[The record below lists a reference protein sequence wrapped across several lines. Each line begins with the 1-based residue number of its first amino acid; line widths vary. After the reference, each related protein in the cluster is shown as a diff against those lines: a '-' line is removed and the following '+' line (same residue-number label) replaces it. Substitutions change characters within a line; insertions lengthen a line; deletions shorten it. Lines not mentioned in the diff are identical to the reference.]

1 MAAEIRN
8 QMNHGALMRNLIVLA
23 VLLSAG
29 TLNAQEHP
37 GFAGRWTLAADS
49 AAGGRA
55 GRGGDMG
62 SGWGSPLTITQDAA
76 TLTVEYAFFTRG
88 DMQPPLRFTYS
99 LNGAETKNT
108 VMMGRG
114 IQEQLSKT
122 KWEGNR
128 LIITTLHPFQDPSTG
143 KTMNAEVIQA
153 LSLDSPTTLIVE
165 TTRVGVLGGPTSV
178 ARARYTKS

>member
-1 MAAEIRN
+1 MAEEIRIE
-8 QMNHGALMRNLIVLA
+8 MNHGGLMRTVIVLA
-23 VLLSAG
+23 ALLSAG
-29 TLNAQEHP
+29 TLHAQEHP
-37 GFAGRWTLAADS
+37 SFAGRWTVAPDS
-49 AAGGRA
+49 AGA
-55 GRGGDMG
+55 GRGARPGDMG
-62 SGWGSPLTITQDAA
+62 SGWGSPLTITQDAT

-88 DMQPPLRFTYS
+88 DMQPPLKFSYS
-99 LNGAETKNT
+99 LTGAETKNT

-128 LIITTLHPFQDPSTG
+128 LVITTLHPFQDPSTG
-143 KTMNAEVIQA
+143 RTMNAQVMQA